1 MTPYG
6 LAECAWTLDKE
17 QIEVAVVIPPNTT
30 ARVTLPGGSEQTLV
44 LGSGTHRWRY
54 PYQVPKHPVRSLEST
69 LGELIDDPEA
79 WNAIVRTIRL
89 RLSGLERHLDISNL
103 LLQNSDLTLEQM
115 LPLLPQAD
123 TLRPVLAAVLTALAH
138 PSVEGTS
145 SVQSNKEELTKRSC
159 KFSQPKEGKP

>member
-6 LAECAWTLDKE
+6 LAECAWTLDEE

-44 LGSGTHRWRY
+44 VGSGTHRWRY
-54 PYQVPKHPVRSLEST
+54 PYKVPSRPVHSLEST

-79 WNAIVRTIRL
+79 WNAVVKTIRL
-89 RLSGLERHLDISNL
+89 RLSGLDRHLDISNL
-103 LLQNSDLTLEQM
+103 LLQNIDLTLEQM
-115 LPLLPQAD
+115 LSQLPQAD

-138 PSVEGTS
+138 SSVEDTS
-145 SVQSNKEELTKRSC
+145 SVQSNSEGMTYRSC
-159 KFSQPKEGKP
+159 KFSQPMEGNP